1 MSILSVSGVS
11 RLSAP
16 LSGGPKSTDATLEP
30 SSPTVLL
37 AGPEVEV
44 VKPQAGS
51 YDQLRGYLMSL
62 HISLAPAPAGRE
74 TAPPSPKQAAI
85 DAYTGR

>member
-1 MSILSVSGVS
+1 MSILSVTGVS
-11 RLSAP
+11 HLSAP
-16 LSGGPKSTDATLEP
+16 LFGGPKSTEASLVP

-44 VKPQAGS
+44 VHAQLSS
-51 YDQLRGYLMSL
+51 YEQLRGYLMSL
-62 HISLAPAPAGRE
+62 HLNLAPAPPGRE